1 MQTILSKPVMDWVA
15 QKAQQHGVHPM
26 VVLNALLM
34 YGMYEMTAQGAEGM
48 MKLQE
53 FINTLNSSTPVKE
66 VKPGS
71 PSLPYRGSR

>member
-1 MQTILSKPVMDWVA
+1 MNFPVYDMQVILSKPVIDRVA
-15 QKAQQHGVHPM
+15 QLAQQHGVHPT

-53 FINTLNSSTPVKE
+53 FIDTLNNSTPIKE
-66 VKPGS
+66 ATEW
-71 PSLPYRGSR
+71 